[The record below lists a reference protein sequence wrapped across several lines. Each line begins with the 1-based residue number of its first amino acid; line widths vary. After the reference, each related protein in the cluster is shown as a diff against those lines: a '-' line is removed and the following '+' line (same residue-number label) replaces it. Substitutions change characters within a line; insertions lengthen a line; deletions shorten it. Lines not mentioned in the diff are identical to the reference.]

1 MSKQLGVT
9 VTYVVPPTPT
19 YDPSVE
25 VSTID
30 SLVAQGYNAFAVFP
44 DGESAI
50 KPTYQRLIS
59 RGIPVFDLAGCT
71 TDPTPAL
78 LCYATNVKAS
88 ATYETQVLEQAMGG
102 HGNIAFLTGLL
113 TDANTAL
120 REQGVNQAIAA
131 SGGKVK
137 LAQLVSNIDSP
148 SSAPPAV
155 ESLLASKG
163 SSLNGM
169 LSTDYYPSVAAA
181 SILSSDPQFRHVL
194 FIGQDNSPEVM
205 NAVEKRDIYG
215 TMFQNDY
222 GQAQVAITWLYDMLS
237 KGCTVNPNGPFT
249 PIPGPTSHFVN
260 SGYMFVSQSAVGQY
274 IGRAGE
280 HPLLHGP
287 GTRRDFQV
295 PVLPVVKGPERRRG
309 SCVTRFAGFGSNRV
323 RAVALVA
330 DQGPAVG
337 LIVLIILTWTVFGVI
352 NGSFVSSFNLFGIG
366 QLAAR
371 DAVLGMAQAALV
383 VMGRMNL
390 AVGSVGAICV
400 SLLGYMLV
408 SANIAL
414 PLTLLVAAVP
424 AGVTASVIM
433 GVVELRSGLSSFIV
447 TLAFASA
454 YGGGALLVSRSANF
468 QITNSALNALGS
480 GTFLSAAIC
489 PLVVVALICGVVTW
503 VIYNRTSFGWKSLA
517 IGANERAARA
527 SGVNAGAVLLGAYA
541 LSGLLAALA
550 AVMESSYELSV
561 NANVGSDWLLPSFVA
576 VVLGGVTLTGGDIT
590 IGGILLAAVFFDSL
604 QSGLT
609 ILNVSSYWLN
619 LAEGLVLLVA
629 VIIDQLRRNRRG
641 RLRRDRPVVA
651 VEVTRV

>member
-1 MSKQLGVT
+1 MRTRQRRRTAGRRRGLRYVVPLLAIAILGVAACSSGTSSGGTSSGGSSKAATGKVIPKSKIKIAIVAGGPNVYFTTWGQVAQVMSKQLGVT

-274 IGRAGE
+274 IGKPANI
-280 HPLLHGP
+280 P
-287 GTRRDFQV
+287 
-295 PVLPVVKGPERRRG
+295 
-309 SCVTRFAGFGSNRV
+309 SNT
-323 RAVALVA
+323 A
-330 DQGPAVG
+330 Q
-337 LIVLIILTWTVFGVI
+337 
-352 NGSFVSSFNLFGIG
+352 
-366 QLAAR
+366 
-371 DAVLGMAQAALV
+371 VLGET
-383 VMGRMNL
+383 
-390 AVGSVGAICV
+390 SK
-400 SLLGYMLV
+400 
-408 SANIAL
+408 
-414 PLTLLVAAVP
+414 
-424 AGVTASVIM
+424 
-433 GVVELRSGLSSFIV
+433 
-447 TLAFASA
+447 
-454 YGGGALLVSRSANF
+454 
-468 QITNSALNALGS
+468 
-480 GTFLSAAIC
+480 FLSC
-489 PLVVVALICGVVTW
+489 P
-503 VIYNRTSFGWKSLA
+503 
-517 IGANERAARA
+517 
-527 SGVNAGAVLLGAYA
+527 
-541 LSGLLAALA
+541 
-550 AVMESSYELSV
+550 
-561 NANVGSDWLLPSFVA
+561 
-576 VVLGGVTLTGGDIT
+576 
-590 IGGILLAAVFFDSL
+590 
-604 QSGLT
+604 
-609 ILNVSSYWLN
+609 
-619 LAEGLVLLVA
+619 
-629 VIIDQLRRNRRG
+629 
-641 RLRRDRPVVA
+641 
-651 VEVTRV
+651 